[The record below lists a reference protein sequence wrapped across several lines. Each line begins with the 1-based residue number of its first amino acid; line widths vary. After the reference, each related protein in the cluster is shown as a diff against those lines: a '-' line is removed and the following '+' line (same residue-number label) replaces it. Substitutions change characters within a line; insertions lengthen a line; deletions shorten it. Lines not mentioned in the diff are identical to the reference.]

1 EKIANV
7 LENDLYFNSPTEK
20 SQVHPYELP
29 ENVRHGHINYLNFD
43 DIDDR
48 LSPCI
53 NCFESYQVDE
63 FDQGLAVEEI
73 NNETI
78 EDVEDS
84 REIVEQDWNDW
95 TLESGVSV
103 KEMIRKAAKLNGH
116 KLSIVKLETSEAV
129 ISAIKNFKIGSPISS
144 LEVPHTK
151 FFLKMLKN
159 LYPEHSVMQREN
171 ISESSYGLYVINQ
184 CLIELFCGEE
194 KDVIYKPGEIILS
207 SVESCRKRKKV
218 VNSYEQKADGAF
230 FTCIKKSLVEIGHLE
245 ISGGYNIVD
254 KPRSTWDHLK
264 GAIGNVYMLGE
275 LAHCY
280 KKASNEAFSKV
291 QVFFLHAYEKQI
303 ELWGMSNP
311 TNGVLLME
319 RISKSFVPID
329 WTSQQ
334 IHFFDFMSLLWV
346 FKTNLLETV
355 KIVNEV
361 RAENVNNMF
370 ENVSRLPDS
379 LPLHSCTPSKEAH
392 RAGIRSIYAQSEVGT
407 PNRLMDLF
415 KPLIEEMD
423 SRVVAVKSSQI
434 ELNKEIEQLTAELQL
449 FIEATKPPQIQTSIQ
464 KLIDARKRL
473 LITNQTLKL
482 VHHCII
488 KMHTQLNFPTL
499 KMQTTPSKKSL
510 ISIKYF
516 TSSILTLFKYNPP
529 DFITLYDSL
538 RDLHTP
544 DNTNNLSI
552 VLFITEVFD
561 SLIS

>member
-1 EKIANV
+1 MNNFLELNV
-7 LENDLYFNSPTEK
+7 PHF
-20 SQVHPYELP
+20 HPYELP

-116 KLSIVKLETSEAV
+116 KLRLECWGIIRCGKKIACPKWCEKSDYLE
-129 ISAIKNFKIGSPISS
+129 IQRSCKSKNW
-144 LEVPHTK
+144 
-151 FFLKMLKN
+151 
-159 LYPEHSVMQREN
+159 
-171 ISESSYGLYVINQ
+171 
-184 CLIELFCGEE
+184 
-194 KDVIYKPGEIILS
+194 EIILS

-329 WTSQQ
+329 WT
-334 IHFFDFMSLLWV
+334 
-346 FKTNLLETV
+346 
-355 KIVNEV
+355 
-361 RAENVNNMF
+361 
-370 ENVSRLPDS
+370 
-379 LPLHSCTPSKEAH
+379 
-392 RAGIRSIYAQSEVGT
+392 
-407 PNRLMDLF
+407 
-415 KPLIEEMD
+415 
-423 SRVVAVKSSQI
+423 
-434 ELNKEIEQLTAELQL
+434 
-449 FIEATKPPQIQTSIQ
+449 
-464 KLIDARKRL
+464 
-473 LITNQTLKL
+473 
-482 VHHCII
+482 
-488 KMHTQLNFPTL
+488 
-499 KMQTTPSKKSL
+499 
-510 ISIKYF
+510 
-516 TSSILTLFKYNPP
+516 
-529 DFITLYDSL
+529 
-538 RDLHTP
+538 
-544 DNTNNLSI
+544 
-552 VLFITEVFD
+552 
-561 SLIS
+561 

>member
-1 EKIANV
+1 LTFSALANIMNPLEHWEMMAITVENFPVYDLSKCHKINSTWKFTKHEARENGVGVTHSGPIGIWNQTIAIRKHNKHRDKGFLDQAEFPTQSREKIANV

-116 KLSIVKLETSEAV
+116 KLRLECWG
-129 ISAIKNFKIGSPISS
+129 IIRCGKKIACPKWCEKSDY
-144 LEVPHTK
+144 LEIQRSCK
-151 FFLKMLKN
+151 SKN

-329 WTSQQ
+329 WT
-334 IHFFDFMSLLWV
+334 
-346 FKTNLLETV
+346 KA
-355 KIVNEV
+355 
-361 RAENVNNMF
+361 R
-370 ENVSRLPDS
+370 
-379 LPLHSCTPSKEAH
+379 
-392 RAGIRSIYAQSEVGT
+392 RAGIKSFYAQSEAGT
-407 PNRLMDLF
+407 PNSSPLF
-415 KPLIEEMD
+415 LYSTGKIL
-423 SRVVAVKSSQI
+423 
-434 ELNKEIEQLTAELQL
+434 ELQ
-449 FIEATKPPQIQTSIQ
+449 
-464 KLIDARKRL
+464 
-473 LITNQTLKL
+473 
-482 VHHCII
+482 
-488 KMHTQLNFPTL
+488 
-499 KMQTTPSKKSL
+499 
-510 ISIKYF
+510 
-516 TSSILTLFKYNPP
+516 
-529 DFITLYDSL
+529 
-538 RDLHTP
+538 
-544 DNTNNLSI
+544 NNI
-552 VLFITEVFD
+552 NH
-561 SLIS
+561 